1 MVESLSGWVV
11 FLEVVSILVMILVL
25 TFLMVFGFIDRK
37 WR

>member
-25 TFLMVFGFIDRK
+25 TFSNMGKDEK
-37 WR
+37 K